1 MNILQRL
8 ETYYEGREG
17 KHMNI
22 TTKYVTGDVVY
33 TIHPCQVINNG
44 QVILNEGTLRMEP
57 NEADQEYFHADGIYI
72 VSPYEVKSIT
82 VFCNKGSKTEII
94 YELSNGTKRTE
105 QELFA
110 SFESAAEY
118 AVTLYEQASGKY
130 GKVAVDH
137 GSTGVLKES
146 VCRRLQHALKAVLTY
161 EQLERFEEDFLI
173 ATQGLVFRE
182 A

>member
-1 MNILQRL
+1 
-8 ETYYEGREG
+8 
-17 KHMNI
+17 MNI
-22 TTKYVTGDVVY
+22 TTKYETGDVVY
-33 TIHPCQVINNG
+33 AVHPCQVINNG

-57 NEADQEYFHADGIYI
+57 DEAGQDFHADDIYI
-72 VSPYEVKSIT
+72 VSPHEVRNIT
-82 VFCNKGSKTEII
+82 VFCSKGSKTEII

-118 AVTLYEQASGKY
+118 AVTLYEKASGKY

-137 GSTGVLKES
+137 GNVGILKES

-161 EQLERFEEDFLI
+161 EQLERFEEEFEI
-173 ATQGLVFRE
+173 QC
-182 A
+182 

>member
-1 MNILQRL
+1 
-8 ETYYEGREG
+8 
-17 KHMNI
+17 MNI
-22 TTKYVTGDVVY
+22 TTTYGTGDVVY
-33 TIHPCQVINNG
+33 AIHPCQVINSG

-57 NEADQEYFHADGIYI
+57 DEAGQDFHADDIYI
-72 VSPYEVKSIT
+72 VSPHEVRNIT

-110 SFESAAEY
+110 SFKSAAEY
-118 AVTLYEQASGKY
+118 AVTLYEKASGKY

-137 GSTGVLKES
+137 GSAGILKES
-146 VCRRLQHALKAVLTY
+146 VCRRIQHALKAVLSY
-161 EQLERFEEDFLI
+161 EQLERFEEEFLI

>member
-1 MNILQRL
+1 M
-8 ETYYEGREG
+8 GREG

-22 TTKYVTGDVVY
+22 TTRYGTGDVVY
-33 TIHPCQVINNG
+33 AIHPCQVINNG
-44 QVILNEGTLRMEP
+44 QVILNEGTLRMEL
-57 NEADQEYFHADGIYI
+57 NEASQGHFNVDDIYI
-72 VSPYEVKSIT
+72 VSPHEVRNIT
-82 VFCNKGSKTEII
+82 AFCNKGSKTEII

-118 AVTLYEQASGKY
+118 AVTLYEKASGKY

-137 GSTGVLKES
+137 GSTGILKES
-146 VCRRLQHALKAVLTY
+146 VCRRLQHALKAVLSY
-161 EQLERFEEDFLI
+161 EQLERFEEEFLI
-173 ATQGLVFRE
+173 AMQGLVFRE